1 MFGWKK
7 RPVPVVRDRSLS
19 LGEILECD
27 ELEPPDSRLRRATFL
42 DLLSAQSRAQVEG
55 WKGNAAASGA
65 LSLLYDEAVNRDHEH
80 NYLLEE
86 MLWLKQNSIGG
97 LFDTYGRSK
106 DLFGEE
112 RIRELGDLS
121 RECRNWISGIMII
134 NRAVIQDLRL
144 FREIHSRRVDDDC

>member
-1 MFGWKK
+1 MA
-7 RPVPVVRDRSLS
+7 RDRSLS

-27 ELEPPDSRLRRATFL
+27 ELEPPESRLQRSTFL

-80 NYLLEE
+80 NYLLEQ
-86 MLWLKQNSIGG
+86 MLWLKQTSIGG
-97 LFDTYGRSK
+97 LFDAYGRSK
-106 DLFGEE
+106 DFFGEE

-121 RECRNWISGIMII
+121 TECRNCISSIMII

-144 FREIHSRRVDDDC
+144 FREIHDRRIDDDA